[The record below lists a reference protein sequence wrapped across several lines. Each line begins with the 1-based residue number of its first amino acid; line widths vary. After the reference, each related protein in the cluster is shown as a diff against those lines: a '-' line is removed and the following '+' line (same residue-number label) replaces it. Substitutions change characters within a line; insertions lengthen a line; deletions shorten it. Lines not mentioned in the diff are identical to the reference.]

1 MNTEFEYKGFLIK
14 LETKDNGHVLCF
26 VYNQNGDYIEGY
38 SVPQNIISQGD
49 DAIILYAK
57 SYIEFN
63 LNC

>member
-1 MNTEFEYKGFLIK
+1 MFFLEFYIR
-14 LETKDNGHVLCF
+14 HVLCF

-57 SYIEFN
+57 SYVEFN
-63 LNC
+63 LNR